1 MQTRSSSPLLAA
13 LLLTVSSACWG
24 GNIFIGRL
32 VHAEVPPVGLSFW
45 RWVLALALFLPFA
58 WPHLRRDWPAV
69 RRHWKNLAG
78 LAFFGMVAFHTAL
91 YLSVNYTT
99 ATNAALLV
107 AICPLLVPLLAWALY
122 RDPVTP
128 RIVLA
133 IALSLAGVAVVI
145 LRGDPARLLTLQF
158 NAGDLIMLAAVFF
171 WSMYTVLLKRRPA
184 GLHPQSLLVATMI
197 LAALMLLPVYL
208 WESVFVRTMPV
219 TQDSLLAVA
228 YVVVFASIVAFLCFN
243 RGIEV
248 LGPSTGGL
256 FLHLIPVFAALLA
269 FVFLGERLQ
278 PFHAVGIA
286 AIVAGIVLAT
296 TSRSR

>member
-1 MQTRSSSPLLAA
+1 LLAA

-69 RRHWKNLAG
+69 RRHWKNLTG
-78 LAFFGMVAFHTAL
+78 LAFFGMAAFHTAL

-107 AICPLLVPLLAWALY
+107 AICPLLVPLLAWTLY

-128 RIVLA
+128 RILLA
-133 IALSLAGVAVVI
+133 IAVSLFGVAVVV

-184 GLHPQSLLVATMI
+184 GLHSQSLLVATMI

-208 WESVFVRTMPV
+208 WESAFVRAMPV
-219 TQDSLLAVA
+219 TQDSMLAVA
-228 YVVVFASIVAFLCFN
+228 YVVVFASILAFLCFN

-248 LGPSTGGL
+248 LGPSKGGV

-286 AIVAGIVLAT
+286 AIVGGIVLAT
-296 TSRSR
+296 TAKAR

>member
-1 MQTRSSSPLLAA
+1 
-13 LLLTVSSACWG
+13 
-24 GNIFIGRL
+24 
-32 VHAEVPPVGLSFW
+32 
-45 RWVLALALFLPFA
+45 
-58 WPHLRRDWPAV
+58 V
-69 RRHWKNLAG
+69 RRHWKNLTG
-78 LAFFGMVAFHTAL
+78 LAFFGMAAFHTAL

-128 RIVLA
+128 RILLA
-133 IALSLAGVAVVI
+133 IAVSLFGVAVVV

-184 GLHPQSLLVATMI
+184 GLHSQSLLVATMI

-208 WESVFVRTMPV
+208 WESAFVRTMPV

-228 YVVVFASIVAFLCFN
+228 YVVVFASILACLCFN

-248 LGPSTGGL
+248 LGPSKGGV

-269 FVFLGERLQ
+269 FVFLGERLE
-278 PFHAVGIA
+278 PFHALGIA
-286 AIVAGIVLAT
+286 AIVGGIVLAT
-296 TSRSR
+296 TAKAR